1 MSKVRSLF
9 TTMEAAYCREL
20 LPVATE
26 VGSGNTN
33 AEAGGGYMR
42 AVGMGCDQ
50 YHGFTRASK
59 GDRVGD
65 GFRVM

>member
-1 MSKVRSLF
+1 MNEVTVSKVRSLF

-33 AEAGGGYMR
+33 AEAGGGLYESR
-42 AVGMGCDQ
+42 GYGM
-50 YHGFTRASK
+50 
-59 GDRVGD
+59 
-65 GFRVM
+65 